1 MLIVNIH
8 HTLGQPNGS
17 WPEATCFSFLFSNN
31 ACFVT
36 RWPCSIHLLRLLL
49 YVIITSVRICMSFQT
64 ERSFDFISKKRV
76 FFYLVLMSFKF
87 LLKFYLS
94 FHSMAACSC
103 RLDPRPF
110 IRDANKHDRALR
122 GLSGKGCD
130 EGVVFQLKPPG
141 EETLKARRFSVLAHY
156 RDTSRSEKSK
166 TP

>member
-1 MLIVNIH
+1 M
-8 HTLGQPNGS
+8 
-17 WPEATCFSFLFSNN
+17 
-31 ACFVT
+31 
-36 RWPCSIHLLRLLL
+36 
-49 YVIITSVRICMSFQT
+49 
-64 ERSFDFISKKRV
+64 
-76 FFYLVLMSFKF
+76 
-87 LLKFYLS
+87 KFYLS

-130 EGVVFQLKPPG
+130 KGVVFQLKPPG
-141 EETLKARRFSVLAHY
+141 EETLKARRFRVLAHY

>member
-1 MLIVNIH
+1 MNIH

-36 RWPCSIHLLRLLL
+36 RWPCSIHLLCLLL
-49 YVIITSVRICMSFQT
+49 CYYNVCANLHVISNRAQFCFYFLK
-64 ERSFDFISKKRV
+64 ERFFLSGLDKLQV
-76 FFYLVLMSFKF
+76 F
-87 LLKFYLS
+87 LKFYWP

-130 EGVVFQLKPPG
+130 KGVVFQLKPPG
-141 EETLKARRFSVLAHY
+141 EETLKARRFRVLAHY
-156 RDTSRSEKSK
+156 RDASRSEKSK
-166 TP
+166 TPE